1 MARKNGNHSVTGATK
16 GVLNAAWNPFRHL
29 FMATGESAQKL
40 GTGAGKVAK
49 AGVNA
54 VQGVGNSFVKH
65 AGQALK
71 GTRRRRSAR
80 RSSTRRGRRQ

>member
-1 MARKNGNHSVTGATK
+1 MARKGSRGVGNAAK

-29 FMATGESAQKL
+29 FMATGESAGKL
-40 GTGAGKVAK
+40 GAAAGKVAK
-49 AGVNA
+49 TSIGA

-65 AGQALK
+65 TGQALK

-80 RSSTRRGRRQ
+80 RGTQRGRRH

>member
-1 MARKNGNHSVTGATK
+1 MARKNGNRSIGSAAK

-40 GTGAGKVAK
+40 GAGAGKVAK

-80 RSSTRRGRRQ
+80 RGNSTRRR